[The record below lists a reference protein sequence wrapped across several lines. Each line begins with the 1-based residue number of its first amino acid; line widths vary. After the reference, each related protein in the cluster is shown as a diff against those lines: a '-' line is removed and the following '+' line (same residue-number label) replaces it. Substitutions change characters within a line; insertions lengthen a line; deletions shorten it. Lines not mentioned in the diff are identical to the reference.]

1 MSQRLL
7 KANGEKIEQG
17 SYIAERAER
26 SEKVIGKDTGKKK
39 GNYML

>member
-1 MSQRLL
+1 MW
-7 KANGEKIEQG
+7 GKIEQG

-26 SEKVIGKDTGKKK
+26 SEKVMGKDEGKK